1 MAAETPPLLEPPVL
15 LLARPAVAAAVE
27 GEVARRPGRPRAESG
42 LPPRATGPPGWKA
55 VGAEP
60 PPREPVPPPP
70 PLPEEVAAVGA
81 AG

>member
-42 LPPRATGPPGWKA
+42 PPRATDPPGWKA

-60 PPREPVPPPP
+60 PPQEPVPPPP